1 MPGEVLEGKRA
12 ETKREEIVRDP
23 TRRDIRN
30 GKSKSD
36 TAPYLDEKP
45 PSRLRRRPITHNTL
59 SLLKNV

>member
-1 MPGEVLEGKRA
+1 MPGEVLEG
-12 ETKREEIVRDP
+12 KREEIVRDP

-30 GKSKSD
+30 GKSKRD
-36 TAPYLDEKP
+36 TVPYLDEKP